1 MATNDASNGYA
12 LVTGGAGFIGTN
24 LVRRLAE
31 SGRDVVVLDNFS
43 RAGVERNARWLASV
57 MPNRV
62 RVVHGD
68 VRDAHGIACWVRGAV
83 SVFHFAAQV
92 AVTTSLTDP
101 IADFETNARGTL
113 NVLEAIRRHP

>member
-1 MATNDASNGYA
+1 MTKQTNGYA

-43 RAGVERNARWLASV
+43 RPGVERNASWLACHL
-57 MPNRV
+57 PHRV
-62 RVVHGD
+62 RVVRGD
-68 VRDAHGIACWVRGAV
+68 VRNASEVAAWVRGAD
-83 SVFHFAAQV
+83 SLFHFAAQV

-101 IADFETNARGTL
+101 LADF
-113 NVLEAIRRHP
+113 